1 MEAAESSQ
9 ILAGRWDI
17 AGGVFRF
24 IGALVSDVL
33 PGWAKWTIGGLLA
46 FAVLWEAAN
55 RLRRRRSAVR

>member
-1 MEAAESSQ
+1 METAESSQ

-33 PGWAKWTIGGLLA
+33 PDWAKWTIGGLLA
-46 FAVLWEAAN
+46 FAVLWEAGKW
-55 RLRRRRSAVR
+55 LRRRRSAVR

>member
-1 MEAAESSQ
+1 METAESSQ

-24 IGALVSDVL
+24 IGVLVRDAV

-46 FAVLWEAAN
+46 FAVLWEAGKW
-55 RLRRRRSAVR
+55 LRGRRSTVR